1 MPFCVALAKSD
12 HAVCK
17 HCDKHIPQ
25 GSVKIATAFHY
36 GGTGYTGHVWN
47 HLKCFNAGQ
56 WRNVHGRVQEVQQDA
71 MELDG
76 HVMSDEAAL
85 ELGLRRLAADVLR
98 NERKAWH
105 EDGGDE
111 AVVGKCSAEGLEG
124 RPVRLFLLFADERLA
139 LLLNLVA
146 DLVDRSTAVG
156 QEGRARQF
164 EVERPSVRSCWRW
177 AWRPRG

>member
-1 MPFCVALAKSD
+1 MGGACAQTQSD
-12 HAVCK
+12 RFRK
-17 HCDKHIPQ
+17 RFP
-25 GSVKIATAFHY
+25 
-36 GGTGYTGHVWN
+36 
-47 HLKCFNAGQ
+47 L
-56 WRNVHGRVQEVQQDA
+56 RRR
-71 MELDG
+71 DG
-76 HVMSDEAAL
+76 HLRRDDHRCLSN
-85 ELGLRRLAADVLR
+85 GLRRLAADALG
-98 NERKAWH
+98 NECKAWH

-146 DLVDRSTAVG
+146 DLVDRSIAVG